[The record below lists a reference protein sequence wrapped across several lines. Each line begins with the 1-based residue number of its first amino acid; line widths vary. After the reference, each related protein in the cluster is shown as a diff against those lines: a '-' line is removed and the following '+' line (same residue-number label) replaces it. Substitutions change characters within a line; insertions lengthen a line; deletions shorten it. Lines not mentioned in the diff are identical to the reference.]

1 MPLALLLV
9 ASAAPSSVSICLS
22 LLLPPPSFFLLGG
35 LLDLVHRVA
44 NHSLSLVRG
53 IPHRLLCGLDGIG
66 LLHLLVTQEGEEDVV
81 ADLDGVDVELFYLLC
96 VCVGV
101 CELLSRENGA

>member
-1 MPLALLLV
+1 MY
-9 ASAAPSSVSICLS
+9 PSIYHSSTS
-22 LLLPPPSFFLLGG
+22 LLLLFLFPSISLLRG

-53 IPHRLLCGLDGIG
+53 IPHRLLCGLDGSG

-81 ADLDGVDVELFYLLC
+81 ADLDGVDVELFLFC
-96 VCVGV
+96 VCVCGRRV
-101 CELLSRENGA
+101 SVSVYLERKGA